1 MPNPSVARPSP
12 TELDWMRLAWLASL
26 AWLLY
31 FVALP
36 CGFMLV
42 DSVTDEGFTLAHFS
56 DFAADPKLL
65 AATLNSLLVA
75 TGVALLSVAV
85 GVPLAFGYALTTMP
99 GRRLLQATIIVSLV
113 SPDFLVAM
121 AYIALAGPN
130 AGYLN
135 RALREVF
142 DLAPGA
148 GPLDIFSMWGLV
160 MTALP
165 HGVAYVFL
173 TLAPALRNLDPA
185 LGEAARLQGAS
196 GRRALWDVTLPLAR
210 PAVLAGALLAF
221 CGSLAMF
228 GPPHLLRLNV
238 LTISIREALVRL
250 DFKAASTT
258 SIVLLAFSL
267 VALLML
273 RVATRRAERFRTLGG
288 KSFAQRALP
297 ASRAT
302 TIALMTLAGLYAFAA
317 LLLPYGAMLV
327 ISFMKSVGQGLV
339 ASNWTIDNYLVV
351 LEDSA
356 VRRAVRSSVLLAA
369 GSATVVVVMGFVTAY
384 VIVRTRHAGRTLM
397 EGLSVLP
404 VALPGTALAIALAV
418 VYLNWPLN
426 SLALY
431 GSFGI
436 LFVAYITRFV
446 SFGVRTSQAALVQLS
461 PEVEDASRMCG
472 AGMPTTLALITAP
485 LMRATL
491 AYAWI
496 LVFVLA
502 LPELSASII
511 LKGIHTQTLSTAL
524 LDIWNGNGGLA
535 MACAFGMLV
544 FAAVCL
550 LLLGAHAI
558 SRKGPRL
565 SLGGT

>member
-1 MPNPSVARPSP
+1 VPFTRPTTP
-12 TELDWMRLAWLASL
+12 TFDWLRLAWLASF
-26 AWLLY
+26 AWLVY

-36 CGFMLV
+36 CGYMLV
-42 DSVTDEGFTLAHFS
+42 DSITDDGFTLAHFA
-56 DFAADPKLL
+56 DFAADPKLR
-65 AATLNSLLVA
+65 AATVNSMLVA
-75 TGVALLSVAV
+75 TGVACLSVVV
-85 GVPLAFGYALTTMP
+85 GVPLAFGYALTAMP
-99 GRRLLQATIIVSLV
+99 GRRLLQATIIVSLI
-113 SPDFLVAM
+113 SPDFLIAM

-135 RALREVF
+135 YAIR
-142 DLAPGA
+142 DLFGLADVS

-160 MTALP
+160 LTALP

-185 LGEAARLQGAS
+185 LDEAARLQGAT
-196 GRRALWDVTLPLAR
+196 GQRALWDITLPLVR

-250 DFKAASTT
+250 DFKAASAT
-258 SIVLLAFSL
+258 SIVLLALSL
-267 VALLML
+267 VALLLL
-273 RVATRRAERFRTLGG
+273 RLATRRGERFRTIGG
-288 KSFAQRALP
+288 KSFAHRVLP
-297 ASRAT
+297 TSRAT
-302 TIALMTLAGLYAFAA
+302 RVALVSLAVAYAIAA

-327 ISFMKSVGQGLV
+327 ISFMKSVGHGL
-339 ASNWTIDNYLVV
+339 AATNWTLDNYLVV
-351 LEDSA
+351 LQDDG
-356 VRRAVRSSVLLAA
+356 VQRAARSSVLLAA
-369 GSATVVVVMGFVTAY
+369 GSATLVVAMGFLAAY
-384 VIVRTRHAGRTLM
+384 VIVRTRYAGKTLM

-404 VALPGTALAIALAV
+404 VALPGTALAIALAIL
-418 VYLNWPLN
+418 YLNWPLN

-436 LFVAYITRFV
+436 LFVAYVTRFV
-446 SFGVRTSQAALVQLS
+446 SFGVRTNQASLVQLA
-461 PEVEDASRMCG
+461 PELEDASRICG
-472 AGMPTTLALITAP
+472 AGMPATLAFVTAP
-485 LMRATL
+485 LMRTTL

-496 LVFVLA
+496 LVFILA

-511 LKGIHTQTLSTAL
+511 LKGIHTQTISTAL

-535 MACAFGMLV
+535 MACAFGMLI

-550 LLLGAHAI
+550 LLLGANAVT
-558 SRKGPRL
+558 RKGPRL
-565 SLGGT
+565 SLGGV